1 MHGNDSWWCVRDS
14 VAVDVSCLILSFV
27 IQLSSLQLRFV
38 SLFLSF
44 SQFVILAKA
53 GNHRTASVVARYY
66 HFVTGIV
73 VGFALCCCL
82 LWQMRFQTRH
92 PACVDEWI
100 PVCTGMTI
108 GGVAAVSEFSS
119 LQLIFVRLFLSVFY
133 LVILADAGIHRT
145 ASVVARY
152 YRFVTGIVVGFALCS
167 CWLWQV
173 SF

>member
-1 MHGNDSWWCVRDS
+1 M
-14 VAVDVSCLILSFV
+14 
-27 IQLSSLQLRFV
+27 
-38 SLFLSF
+38 
-44 SQFVILAKA
+44 
-53 GNHRTASVVARYY
+53 
-66 HFVTGIV
+66 
-73 VGFALCCCL
+73 
-82 LWQMRFQTRH
+82 
-92 PACVDEWI
+92 DEWI

-152 YRFVTGIVVGFALCS
+152 YRFVTSIVVGFALCS

-173 SF
+173 RFQTRHLARVDKWFPVCTGMTTRGAWLCAECLCESGAVDVPCLIFVIPTSSL

>member
-1 MHGNDSWWCVRDS
+1 MTRWRVWLL
-14 VAVDVSCLILSFV
+14 VACLY
-27 IQLSSLQLRFV
+27 
-38 SLFLSF
+38 LFLWR
-44 SQFVILAKA
+44 V
-53 GNHRTASVVARYY
+53 
-66 HFVTGIV
+66 
-73 VGFALCCCL
+73 
-82 LWQMRFQTRH
+82 RFQTRH
-92 PACVDEWI
+92 LACVDEWI

-152 YRFVTGIVVGFALCS
+152 HRFIASVVGFALCS

-173 SF
+173 RFQTRHPARVDK